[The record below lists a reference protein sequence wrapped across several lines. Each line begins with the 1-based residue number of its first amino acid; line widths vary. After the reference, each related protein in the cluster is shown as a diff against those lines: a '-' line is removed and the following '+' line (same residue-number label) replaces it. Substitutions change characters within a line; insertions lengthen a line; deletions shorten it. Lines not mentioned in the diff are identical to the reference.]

1 MDELEGIVQEL
12 LDEGRDDAF
21 INEVVSMYEQ
31 QNSQP
36 TETTGEVVE
45 GNEEAQTDE
54 EFETER
60 VAKEEGYRAAHAA
73 LPGAAAVVS
82 LLPDFLLEPYAAFES
97 TLLGFGS
104 GLADA
109 AVQQYARVD
118 DTKYDYS
125 EDGKL
130 VESEDGE
137 TIEQILEN
145 TKGTERVELWEQ
157 YNNAG
162 DTIRDAIE
170 GSQFAE
176 QRGSGSIS
184 TELAEGNIANAAQL
198 TVNQTASGL
207 ASLVPFLVPGGMVVG
222 PAVLGGS
229 VVGSSFE
236 EDLEKQGDAAI
247 NDIYNASYAKGGV
260 ELASE
265 FVTAGIIGKAKK
277 LAAGGTAAKAVK
289 ELGRKAWKG
298 VLGDAAS
305 EGLSEG
311 AADFG
316 SRLVDKAVFGDDIEW
331 REAATGFIDS
341 AIVGAIVGGKVSGF
355 GQIANPEAVAAQKK
369 QLEEVVAATLATD
382 ESNAEVHD
390 ATQKVLDAT
399 VVESQTT
406 GDNFLD
412 RARNKAAKKEIKEN
426 VDKIRDIRE
435 KQIKAL
441 KSSTPAQMKELAAAR
456 DSFNNLTT
464 LVKNAKEGGNKQAE
478 KTFQDQL
485 DQVTKE
491 YDNLY
496 EQAYFR
502 DDLNGHLE
510 FQEKKLDSAIA
521 DSDATI
527 EQIQLS
533 DNGLTKANK
542 QTLKKARERKKENQT
557 IKKALIKTRENL
569 IPRSPGAVSSNAK
582 QAGIDAE
589 FSAKKRG
596 TDKTNQKYK
605 AQQAKN
611 ESIIENITD
620 PNSSYATK
628 QRAESEFLKENQAK
642 VTDIRKRFK
651 SANPNLEA
659 LTDGDINSVIET
671 ELLRRANNF
680 DKSKGHLGQHLT
692 NKLYNKVANTIL
704 NKDKKT
710 RDKKRLADNLTLEQ
724 KEEVD
729 YIKSLGLDPDQEA
742 NEIANITKQFAP
754 RFTSLEQGGYEGDPI
769 QVALDEDLTDE
780 IFTED
785 DVDTETD
792 TAYVPETASDA
803 ARASI
808 AKAYALSDSDIQ
820 LIKKE
825 ITDGLSTGAVV
836 LPTGK
841 DQRALMTG
849 LRKKA
854 AKNINKKI
862 DNVIGKNS
870 KTAAGLKAASD
881 KILGNT
887 EQIFSLLPKGAK
899 DQRRFNG
906 IFTNGNPDIDT
917 WNEYF
922 FAPGRQGYTH
932 RKRLKEALAENALA
946 QYVDEV
952 VKEYPDFSEDW
963 FADKP
968 IRSEKAAVIE
978 IISRQ
983 FPDVKIHNTIKAI
996 KDRLRAVGIDPARYT
1011 QVNGMLSG
1019 NAVFLNPDSSSTE
1032 TLIHEFGHIWVKDLR
1047 RSNPALYNRGVKLM
1061 SESAWYQ
1068 RILEASR
1075 DPKSL
1080 YYNYSSQKIMEEAMA
1095 TAIGQRGEGLFKYKT
1110 QSGLLSKWKEFMT
1123 EFKAVIAKQLGINR
1137 DQNLETLDKSDFIDI
1152 AVTDILSGKKELTEK
1167 ERMIAD
1173 GFEFGAL
1180 PVAAQV
1186 LRYKIKV
1193 KDTNLLPERKQLAK
1207 EGWSQTK
1214 IQDFIDKQNQP
1225 NTPAGQRASTN
1236 AIYDKV
1242 LQTKNIKIP
1251 NDPAFRASI
1260 NFVLGFSP
1268 QFQGRALRTLGV
1280 RPRINS
1286 TDYSARTGLN
1296 NIAKWDALAK
1306 LNPQIPSLQTELDSL
1321 RAQGLQTVGKAQF
1334 NSLFNKVLEYQNGK
1348 TDFTMEN
1355 TSDFLVELGQNL
1367 ASIADPQVRSDIRQV
1382 LGDSQ
1387 SGFRADAEQV
1397 GYQKTDGPVI
1407 DEHVMPVKHFLDKLT
1422 KYPDEALETIKG
1434 YVRIDLS
1441 KADNDSIPKSLK
1453 SNMPGNTPANLETIA
1468 ALEKA
1473 GMPGSLVR
1481 YFNNEFSLDPST
1493 LVVNNKNLAKAV
1505 PHLVGLYEAYVAKQ
1519 PADIEFSERSQKVNK
1534 PGRTQLEN
1542 EVTDLLKLQGLAFKG
1557 TGPYKRNRITSDTK
1571 AQLDVIHEA
1580 FTNATIPF
1588 SNNELLQ
1595 IKEDINELIRTGKD
1609 ERKGL
1614 DKDAQQNRKETTEK
1628 VDDILRDER
1637 EEIPEEITEQ
1647 YLTQQNKRRNN
1658 FLRDIRKGKFASALS
1673 RIIAPHWNN
1682 DFYGLLYDLLP
1693 AGKNRSKAKNYFKK
1707 KLTEPLEKAELEHLT
1722 RKNGAIA
1729 RYDTYADAVG
1739 KKNLRS
1745 QSGLDINGQPLTN
1758 SQVVKIYNYMK
1769 DPTLY
1774 TQLKKGGVD
1783 AVKMQEIYDY
1793 MEKDV
1798 SGLKIFSDNI
1808 ADLYASFATDL
1819 NVKLNQHGYS
1829 PVGGQLIDKSTLNPD
1844 ERKIAD
1850 QMLGGR
1856 ATRGKYTPF
1865 SAEGEQ
1871 TLVTPEDIEKA
1882 NYNIASVMADNLR
1895 QRTGGGEFKL
1905 GETDVLSDL
1914 HNYLE
1919 GPVRTLSFLDF
1930 ASEASAVFN
1939 PKTVKLMRAAN
1950 GDGWVDSMKDSLRRT
1965 VTGKTETARRTP
1977 ASKAFTTWMNYTI
1990 GGVMFFNVR
1999 SAALQLLSTMNWFVD
2014 GGSQTLR
2021 GITPSP
2027 LRSKVKDKIKN
2038 SAWAK
2043 QRGKGQTDV
2052 VLADVLDKYEGRSL
2066 EKVMQ
2071 YVIRQGYMLTKAG
2084 DKTAITLGGIPW
2096 ATGRAKEL
2104 IAEGLTEDQAV
2115 EQAYVEFV
2123 SKAEETQQSARQSRL
2138 GKEQTTAF
2146 GKIFL
2151 AFQNTPMQ
2159 YARKVARGLQDVT
2172 SPGSTGKEKRSAATN
2187 IGYYG
2192 VASPLIF
2199 NGLQKAIWNAF
2210 DSDEEEE
2217 DKFEIITWLTSF
2229 IHTNLSG
2236 AGVTGVL
2243 GSTVLEVLEKLYKDS
2258 SLERDTKAS
2267 DIERILVN
2275 SSPAIGTKLRQAR
2288 KVVQGSYPNSDLS
2301 NTIGDEEYKQLTQGL
2316 ATGDLAGFPAS
2327 RFLYVYEQFRDAWE
2341 ISVDYPMEAALRAL
2355 GWSNY
2360 SLFGKE
2366 NSPFN
2371 RKGATGQAF
2380 GDGTIEVDPNLSPEE
2395 RHKTIQH
2402 EKQHVKDMKENG
2414 LGYDDKN
2421 VYWKGSAFKRKD
2433 GMINYNGKWLKEGAK
2448 DFPWEAHAYE
2458 AETPLARS
2466 GDKKKE
2472 DEKYIRNPEHIEQV
2486 NKSRERFEQHY
2497 SDPVTEELYR
2507 QNTGFND
2514 LPSKVDNALNTRI
2527 QTGFV
2532 PQGAK
2537 ATYDPAIGDYKGAI
2551 TVEDYRDP
2559 AVIDHELSHAAG
2571 FDELLGKEAQ
2581 KILGKPKSGDK
2592 YLSKPSEVY
2601 GNLHEFRTRLDLRGF
2616 ERNLTPKRV
2625 EELIKFNELEDDPD
2639 INQMIDEFGLDNL
2652 SEALNKV
2659 ASNKEKPT
2667 LEGLYG

>member
-1 MDELEGIVQEL
+1 MDQNTFVTQLKETASRMHADGVSSDNIQSFIDKKKGEWSASQAGKTTEQPPAETVAPNGDSQSVDTSLESQE
-12 LDEGRDDAF
+12 
-21 INEVVSMYEQ
+21 
-31 QNSQP
+31 
-36 TETTGEVVE
+36 VE
-45 GNEEAQTDE
+45 RA
-54 EFETER
+54 
-60 VAKEEGYRAAHAA
+60 AKEEGYRAAHAA

-109 AVQQYARVD
+109 AIQQYARVD
-118 DTKYDYS
+118 NTKYDYS

-170 GSQFAE
+170 VSQFAE

-236 EDLEKQGDAAI
+236 EDLEKQGDAPI
-247 NDIYNASYAKGGV
+247 NSIYNASYAKGGV

-355 GQIANPEAVAAQKK
+355 GQIANPEAAAAQKK

-382 ESNAEVHD
+382 ESNSEVHD

-491 YDNLY
+491 YNDLY

-502 DDLNGHLE
+502 DDLHGTLE
-510 FQEKKLDSAIA
+510 FQEKQLDSAIA

-533 DNGLTKANK
+533 DNGMTKANK
-542 QTLKKARERKKENQT
+542 QTLKKARERKKENQA
-557 IKKALIKTRENL
+557 IKAALIKTREQVAPNG
-569 IPRSPGAVSSNAK
+569 PGSVPSNAN

-589 FSAKKRG
+589 FSAKKAG
-596 TDKTNQKYK
+596 NDKINQKYK
-605 AQQAKN
+605 AQQARN
-611 ESIIENITD
+611 ESIIENITN
-620 PNSSYATK
+620 PKSSYATK

-651 SANPNLEA
+651 LANANLES
-659 LTDGDINSVIET
+659 LTDADINSVIET

-710 RDKKRLADNLTLEQ
+710 RDKKRLADNLDAEQ
-724 KEEVD
+724 KEEIE

-742 NEIANITKQFAP
+742 NEIANIKQQ
-754 RFTSLEQGGYEGDPI
+754 FTPKYTSIEQGGYEGDSI
-769 QVALDEDLTDE
+769 QVALDEDISDDTY
-780 IFTED
+780 TEED
-785 DVDTETD
+785 TDTETD
-792 TAYVPETASDA
+792 IITEAETASDA
-803 ARASI
+803 TRASI

-825 ITDGLSTGAVV
+825 ITDGLASGVLV

-841 DQRALMTG
+841 DQRSLMTG

-854 AKNINKKI
+854 SKNINKKI
-862 DNVIGKNS
+862 DNLIGKNS
-870 KTAAGLKAASD
+870 KTAAGLEAASD

-887 EQIFSLLPKGAK
+887 EQIFSLLPAAAK
-899 DQRRFNG
+899 VERRFNG
-906 IFTNGNPDIDT
+906 LFTNGNPDIDT
-917 WNEYF
+917 WQDYF
-922 FAPGRQGYTH
+922 FAPGREGYTH
-932 RKRLKEALAENALA
+932 RKRLKEALAENALS

-963 FADKP
+963 FANKP

-983 FPDVKIHNTIKAI
+983 FPDVKIYNTIKAI

-1032 TLIHEFGHIWVKDLR
+1032 TLIHEFGHIWVKDIR

-1068 RILEASR
+1068 RVLEASR

-1186 LRYKIKV
+1186 LRYKIKS

-1242 LQTKNIKIP
+1242 LEKEGIKIP

-1280 RPRINS
+1280 RPRIS
-1286 TDYSARTGLN
+1286 GTDYSARTGLN
-1296 NIAKWDALAK
+1296 NIAKWDALSK
-1306 LNPQIPSLQTELDSL
+1306 LNPQIPSLQKELDSL
-1321 RAQGLQTVGKAQF
+1321 KAQGLETVGKAQF

-1348 TDFTMEN
+1348 TDFTMNN

-1367 ASIADPQVRSDIRQV
+1367 SRIADPQVRSDIRQV

-1387 SGFRADAEQV
+1387 SGFRADAEQI

-1407 DEHVMPVKHFLDKLT
+1407 DEHVMPVKDFLNKLVGN
-1422 KYPDEALETIKG
+1422 PDNAVDLIKD
-1434 YVRIDLS
+1434 YVRINLS
-1441 KADNDSIPKSLK
+1441 KADNDSIPRHLV
-1453 SNMPGNTPANLETIA
+1453 SNMPANTPANQDTVA
-1468 ALEKA
+1468 ALKKA

-1481 YFNNEFSLDPST
+1481 YFNNDFALDPSS
-1493 LVVNNKNLAKAV
+1493 LVINNKNLAKAV
-1505 PHLVGLYEAYVAKQ
+1505 PHLVPIYETYVAKQ
-1519 PADIEFSERSQKVNK
+1519 PIITEFHLKSDRVDN
-1534 PGRTQLEN
+1534 PGREQLEK

-1580 FTNATIPF
+1580 FTNATVPF
-1588 SNNELLQ
+1588 SNNELIE
-1595 IKEDINELIRTGKD
+1595 IKADINELISSGKA
-1609 ERKGL
+1609 ERNEINKDTL
-1614 DKDAQQNRKETTEK
+1614 QNKKKTQEEVDK
-1628 VDDILRDER
+1628 ILREER
-1637 EEIPEEITEQ
+1637 PDIPDNPNQQ
-1647 YLTQQNKRRNN
+1647 YIDGQNKGRSN
-1658 FLRDIRKGKFASALS
+1658 FLRDLRKGKFASALS
-1673 RIIAPHWNN
+1673 KVIAPHWNN
-1682 DFYGLLYDLLP
+1682 DFYGLLYDMLP
-1693 AGKNRSKAKNYFKK
+1693 AGKTRQKAKEFFKK
-1707 KLTEPLEKAELEHLT
+1707 HLTEPLEKAELEHLT
-1722 RKNGAIA
+1722 RKNAAIT

-1739 KKNLRS
+1739 KKLLKT
-1745 QSGLDINGQPLTN
+1745 QSGLDIDGQPLTN
-1758 SQVVKIYNYMK
+1758 SQVSKIYNYMK
-1769 DPTLY
+1769 DPTLFD
-1774 TQLKKGGVD
+1774 QLKKGGVD
-1783 AVKMQEIYDY
+1783 TAKMQEIYEY
-1793 MEKDV
+1793 MNKPENA
-1798 SGLKIFSDNI
+1798 GLVEFSDSI
-1808 ADLYASFATDL
+1808 ANLYADFAGDL
-1819 NVKLNQHGYS
+1819 NVKLNEHGYS
-1829 PVGGQLIDKSTLNPD
+1829 PVGGQLIDKSKLTPE
-1844 ERKIAD
+1844 ERALTDK
-1850 QMLGGR
+1850 MLGGR
-1856 ATRGKYTPF
+1856 APRGKYSPF
-1865 SAEGEQ
+1865 TAEGEQ

-1882 NYNIASVMADNLR
+1882 NYNIASVMADRLK
-1895 QRTGGGEFKL
+1895 QRTGAGEFKL
-1905 GETDVLSDL
+1905 GETDTLSDL
-1914 HNYLE
+1914 RAYLD

-1930 ASEASAVFN
+1930 AAEASNVFN
-1939 PKTVKLMRAAN
+1939 PKSIKLMRATN

-1965 VTGKTETARRTP
+1965 VTGKTETTRKTP

-1999 SAALQLLSTMNWFVD
+1999 SAALQLLSMFNWMVD
-2014 GGSQTLR
+2014 GGPQYAKGVSTF
-2021 GITPSP
+2021 GP
-2027 LRSKVKDKIKN
+2027 LRKAMGKKIKE

-2043 QRGKGQTDV
+2043 ERGKGKTDV
-2052 VLADVLDKYEGRSL
+2052 VLSDILDHYESSTL
-2066 EKVMQ
+2066 QETMQ
-2071 YVIRQGYMLTKAG
+2071 WIIGKGYMLTKAG
-2084 DKTAITLGGIPW
+2084 DKAAITLGGIPW

-2104 IAEGLTEDQAV
+2104 IAEGLTEEQAI
-2115 EQAYVEFV
+2115 EQAYTEFV

-2159 YARKVARGLQDVT
+2159 YARKVARGLQDVS
-2172 SPGSTGKEKRSAATN
+2172 SPGSTGKEKRQGATN
-2187 IGYYG
+2187 IAYYG

-2210 DSDEEEE
+2210 DSDEGEE
-2217 DKFEIITWLTSF
+2217 DNLDIITWLTSF

-2258 SLERDTKAS
+2258 VFEKDTKAS
-2267 DIERILVN
+2267 DIERIIVN

-2288 KVVQGSYPNSDLS
+2288 KVVQGSFPNSELA
-2301 NTIGDEEYKQLTQGL
+2301 NTMGEEEYKALTKGF
-2316 ATGDLAGFPAS
+2316 AAGDLAGFPAS
-2327 RFLYVYEQFRDAWE
+2327 RFLYLYEQFNDAWA
-2341 ISVDYPMEAALRAL
+2341 IAVDYPMEAALRAV

-2371 RKGATGQAF
+2371 RAGATGQAF
-2380 GDGTIEVDPNLSPEE
+2380 KDGTIEIDPNLSPIE
-2395 RHKTIQH
+2395 RKKTIAH
-2402 EKQHVKDMKENG
+2402 EKQHVEDMKKNG
-2414 LGYDDKN
+2414 LGYTDNK
-2421 VYWKGSAFKRKD
+2421 VMWKGKDYPRKN
-2433 GMINYNGKWLKEGAK
+2433 GMIEIDGVSKKEG
-2448 DFPWEAHAYE
+2448 DPSLPWEHSAYE
-2458 AETPLARS
+2458 AESPLAR
-2466 GDKKKE
+2466 GTKTDEKKAE
-2472 DEKYIRNPEHIEQV
+2472 DAKYIRNEDNIEQV
-2486 NKSRERFEQHY
+2486 DKSRDRFKQHY
-2497 SDPVTEELYR
+2497 SDPVTQEIYR
-2507 QNTGFND
+2507 QNTGLSD
-2514 LPSKVDNALNTRI
+2514 LSGKVDNALNTRI

-2532 PQGAK
+2532 PQGSK
-2537 ATYDPAIGDYKGAI
+2537 ATYDPAIGEYKGAI
-2551 TVEDYRDP
+2551 TVGDYTDP
-2559 AVIDHELSHAAG
+2559 AVVDHELSHAAG
-2571 FDELLGKEAQ
+2571 FDE
-2581 KILGKPKSGDK
+2581 ILGKKAQEILGLPKSGDK
-2592 YLSKPSEVY
+2592 YLSKPAELYS
-2601 GNLHEFRTRLDLRGF
+2601 NLHEFRTKLDLKGF
-2616 ERNLTPKRV
+2616 ERNMSPKRV
-2625 EELIKFNELEDDPD
+2625 KELIKFQEL
-2639 INQMIDEFGLDNL
+2639 QMIQI
-2652 SEALNKV
+2652 SIR
-2659 ASNKEKPT
+2659 
-2667 LEGLYG
+2667 